1 MLQLHSRLLQFP
13 PYIIPTKELF
23 TGQWY
28 PDHYLIFLIW
38 SWFTT
43 STSRVVQWESL
54 DNSRFII
61 YSIVSIDNRAS
72 SVTEI
77 VLVVNSVI

>member
-13 PYIIPTKELF
+13 RMLSQPRAL

-43 STSRVVQWESL
+43 STSRIVQWESL

-61 YSIVSIDNRAS
+61 HSIVSIDNLAS
-72 SVTEI
+72 SVTEA
-77 VLVVNSVI
+77 LL